1 MSQSTP
7 PPAPPWEPPIAGTE
21 AEHLFASLERLR
33 TTFRWKADDLDA
45 AGLGTKAAAS
55 ALTLGALLKHL
66 AIVEDHI
73 TTRRLDGSPMPALW
87 SSYDP
92 SVQDWEF
99 VSAAD
104 DTPEELYTRYDEAVK
119 RARARFAA
127 AMENGG
133 LDQEVALEFPGEG
146 HLSLRRLVFDML
158 EEYGRHT
165 GHADL
170 IREAVDGRVGEDPP
184 LDWRPVSGT
193 WEW

>member
-1 MSQSTP
+1 MTPTTP
-7 PPAPPWEPPIAGTE
+7 PPMPPWEPPIAGTE
-21 AEHLFASLERLR
+21 VEHLFGSLERLR
-33 TTFRWKADDLDA
+33 TTFRWKVDDLDA
-45 AGLGTKAAAS
+45 AALGTRTAAS

-66 AIVEDHI
+66 AMVEDHI
-73 TTRRLDGSPMPALW
+73 TTRRLDGSPMPSLW
-87 SSYDP
+87 SDYDP
-92 SVQDWEF
+92 SVEDWDF
-99 VSAAD
+99 VTAAD
-104 DTPEELYTRYDEAVK
+104 DSPEVLYARYDEAVQ

-127 AMENGG
+127 AVARGG

-146 HLSLRRLVFDML
+146 HLSLRRLVCDLL